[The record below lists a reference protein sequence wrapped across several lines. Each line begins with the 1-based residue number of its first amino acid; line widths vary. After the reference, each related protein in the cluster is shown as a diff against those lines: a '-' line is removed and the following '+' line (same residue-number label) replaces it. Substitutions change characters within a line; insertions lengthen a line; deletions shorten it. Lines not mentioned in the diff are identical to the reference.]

1 MKILTPSTA
10 ARALAVLGLALLWPL
25 TSQAGST
32 GGQEAGR
39 LRVSGEASAS
49 APADVVTL
57 QIAVVT
63 EHRSSQQAVDEN
75 SRRSNAALEALRRE
89 LGKEAEIET
98 LGFSLN
104 PQYDRAR
111 TSGDRPVLRGYRARN
126 VVQVRTSQLEKIG
139 RAIDAAAE
147 AGSNEIQSLQFG
159 VRDPLP
165 LRMQALA
172 DATRNA
178 REKAAAIASAL
189 DVEVAGVVSV
199 EEGNLDIHRPMM
211 PRQRLMMEKATPIEA
226 GEVDV
231 TARITLTLALAD

>member
-1 MKILTPSTA
+1 MKILTPTTA
-10 ARALAVLGLALLWPL
+10 GGALAVLGLIFLWPL
-25 TSQAGST
+25 TLKAGST
-32 GGQEAGR
+32 DNQQEGR
-39 LRVSGEASAS
+39 LLVSGEASAS

-63 EHRSSQQAVDEN
+63 EHKSSQQAVDEN
-75 SRRSNAALEALRRE
+75 SRRSNAALEAIRSE
-89 LGKEAEIET
+89 LGEEAEIET

-104 PQYDRAR
+104 PQYGRN
-111 TSGDRPVLRGYRARN
+111 TSSGDPPVLRGYRARN

-139 RAIDAAAE
+139 GAIDAAAG

-159 VRDPLP
+159 IRDPLP

-199 EEGNLDIHRPMM
+199 EEGNVGIHRPMM
-211 PRQRLMMEKATPIEA
+211 QRQSLMMEKATPIEA

-231 TARITLTLALAD
+231 TARVTLTLALAD

>member
-1 MKILTPSTA
+1 MKILTPSTTA
-10 ARALAVLGLALLWPL
+10 GALAVLNLILLWPL
-25 TSQAGST
+25 TSQAGRT
-32 GGQEAGR
+32 NDQEAGR
-39 LRVSGEASAS
+39 LLVSGEASAA

-63 EHRSSQQAVDEN
+63 ENRLSQRAVDEN
-75 SRRSNAALEALRRE
+75 SRRSNAVLEAIRSE
-89 LGKEAEIET
+89 LGEEAELET

-104 PQYDRAR
+104 PQYGRN
-111 TSGDRPVLRGYRARN
+111 TSSGDPPVLRGYRARN

-139 RAIDAAAE
+139 GAIDAAAG

-211 PRQRLMMEKATPIEA
+211 PRQRLTMEKATPIEA

-231 TARITLTLALAD
+231 TARVTLTLALTD